1 MFLGLQI
8 LWLPILNKCIEFDCG
23 VTIAIQIISLLVE
36 TWQNVEAV
44 IKRLSE
50 ISRVKVYLWCYTSP
64 IENICLADII
74 VKRYFLF
81 LHCWPEFIT
90 GVSTK
95 MPISTLS
102 YIPGVCT
109 NTYQKITLI
118 RFENRLTLIVIIV
131 SLILRLLLQNRLNNS
146 GTFVDFKHFTG
157 DLFGELY
164 IIQGLIIPKILE
176 VSNSLIPLLLFI
188 FMPIENTFDL
198 YIIRPILTRI
208 YAFDWVSFLH
218 NSWLITPLQIC
229 IFIIVGL

>member
-50 ISRVKVYLWCYTSP
+50 VSCVKVYLWCYTSP

-74 VKRYFLF
+74 VKWYVLF
-81 LHCWPEFIT
+81 LLPEFIT
-90 GVSTK
+90 EVSTK
-95 MPISTLS
+95 LHISILR
-102 YIPGVCT
+102 YISWIICT
-109 NTYQKITLI
+109 NTYLI
-118 RFENRLTLIVIIV
+118 RFENRLGLVIFII

-146 GTFVDFKHFTG
+146 GTLVDFKHFTG

-198 YIIRPILTRI
+198 YIICPILTCV
-208 YAFDWVSFLH
+208 YAFDWVGFIH
-218 NSWLITPLQIC
+218 NSRLITPLQIC

>member
-8 LWLPILNKCIEFDCG
+8 LWLPILNKCIEFDCW

-50 ISRVKVYLWCYTSP
+50 ISCVKVYLWCYTSP

-81 LHCWPEFIT
+81 LPEFIT

-95 MPISTLS
+95 MHISTMR
-102 YIPGVCT
+102 YIPGICT
-109 NTYQKITLI
+109 NTYLKITLI
-118 RFENRLTLIVIIV
+118 RFENRLTLIIIIV

-176 VSNSLIPLLLFI
+176 VSNSLIPLLFFI

-198 YIIRPILTRI
+198 YIIRPILTCV
-208 YAFDWVSFLH
+208 YALDWVGFLH
-218 NSWLITPLQIC
+218 NSRLITPLQIC